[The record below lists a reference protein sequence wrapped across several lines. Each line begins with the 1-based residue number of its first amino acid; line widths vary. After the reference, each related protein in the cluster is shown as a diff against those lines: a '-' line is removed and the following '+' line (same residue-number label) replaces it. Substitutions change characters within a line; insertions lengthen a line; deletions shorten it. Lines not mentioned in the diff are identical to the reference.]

1 MAKVDVFSIEKK
13 KVGDIELVDEV
24 FGAKVNT
31 ALFYEVV
38 KAQLASRRRGTH
50 KSLTKAEVRGGGKKP
65 WKQKHTG
72 RARSG
77 SIRNPHWV
85 GGGTAFGP
93 KPRDYSYTPPKKVRQ
108 GALRSALSLRLRD
121 KQLTVIDG
129 FSFDKPKTKQMEKFL
144 ETFGTESALIVDV
157 ENKNLM
163 LSTRNLAKAK
173 FLPNVGLNVYDV
185 LRYKHLYMT
194 KAAVAEVVT
203 KLDKAGASK

>member
-1 MAKVDVFSIEKK
+1 MAKVDVFSFEQK
-13 KVGDIELVDEV
+13 KVGDIELNDDV

-93 KPRDYSYTPPKKVRQ
+93 KPRDYSYQPPKKMRK
-108 GALRSALSLRLRD
+108 GALRSALSLRL
-121 KQLTVIDG
+121 KENMLTVIDG
-129 FSFDKPKTKQMEKFL
+129 FKIDTPKTKQIEAFLAKF
-144 ETFGTESALIVDV
+144 GQESALIVDV
-157 ENKNLM
+157 ENQNLM
-163 LSTRNLAKAK
+163 LSTRNLATAK

-185 LRYKHLYMT
+185 LRYKHLFLT
-194 KAAVAEVVT
+194 REAVAKVT
-203 KLDKAGASK
+203 GVLAK